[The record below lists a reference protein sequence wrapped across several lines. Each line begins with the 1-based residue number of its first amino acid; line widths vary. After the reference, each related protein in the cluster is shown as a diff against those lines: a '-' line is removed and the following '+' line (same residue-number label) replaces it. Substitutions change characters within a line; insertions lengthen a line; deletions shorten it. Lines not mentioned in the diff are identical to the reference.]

1 MTPRQIVL
9 IGGGQASAVAARTLR
24 RKGYGG
30 RLVLV
35 GDEPERPYQRPPLSK
50 EYLSG
55 QDGASSL
62 YLLPESWTDQHD
74 VEVLTGVRAVKISA
88 ADGGVLLEDGTT
100 LEADRVLIAT
110 GGRPRR
116 LPETEGDRIRYLRTK
131 GDADALRE
139 LLVPGSRVV
148 VVGAGFV
155 GAEVA
160 STAHAA
166 GAQVTILE
174 AGPVPL
180 ARAIGTQLGTRCAA
194 LHAGAGV
201 DLRVAAAVR
210 SVVQQGDEVHVA
222 STAGDFVAEVVVVG
236 IGMVPNDEIARDSGI
251 EHGNGIHVDEFCRT
265 SLENVYAAGD
275 VANQF
280 QPRLGSR
287 IRVEHF
293 DNASKQG
300 SVAAQNMLG
309 ASVACED
316 PHWFWSDQY
325 GANLQ
330 YVGHA
335 DPDLDELV
343 VRGDPAGGSW
353 SAFYLR
359 DGLVRAAFALNRPE
373 DVMVAR
379 ELIGFGAEVP
389 REALIDDA
397 RDLTEIL
404 EEL

>member
-9 IGGGQASAVAARTLR
+9 IGAGQASAVAARTLR
-24 RKGYGG
+24 RKGYAG

-50 EYLSG
+50 EYLSA
-55 QDGASSL
+55 QHDASSL
-62 YLLPESWTDQHD
+62 YLLPEAWTDQHE
-74 VEVLTGVRAVKISA
+74 VEVRSGVRAVKISA

-100 LEADRVLIAT
+100 LEADRVLVAT

-116 LPETEGDRIRYLRTK
+116 LPDADGDRIRYLRTK
-131 GDADALRE
+131 ADADMLRDH
-139 LLVPGSRVV
+139 LVPGSSLVV
-148 VVGAGFV
+148 IGAGFV

-160 STAHAA
+160 STAHAR
-166 GAQVTILE
+166 GVRVTVLE
-174 AGPVPL
+174 AGSVPL
-180 ARAIGTQLGTRCAA
+180 ARAIGAELGARCAR
-194 LHAGAGV
+194 LHSAAGV
-201 DLRVAAAVR
+201 DLRVDATVQR
-210 SVVQQGDEVHVA
+210 VVQRGNEVHVA
-222 STAGDFVAEVVVVG
+222 SSAGDFVADLVVVG

-251 EHGNGIHVDEFCRT
+251 ELGNGIHVDEFCRT

-280 QPRLGSR
+280 QPRYGTR

-309 ASVACED
+309 ASVACDD

-343 VRGDPAGGSW
+343 LRGDPAGASW

-359 DGLVRAAFALNRPE
+359 EDNVRAAFAVNRSE

-379 ELIGFGAEVP
+379 ELIAFGAEVS
-389 REALIDDA
+389 RETLSDET